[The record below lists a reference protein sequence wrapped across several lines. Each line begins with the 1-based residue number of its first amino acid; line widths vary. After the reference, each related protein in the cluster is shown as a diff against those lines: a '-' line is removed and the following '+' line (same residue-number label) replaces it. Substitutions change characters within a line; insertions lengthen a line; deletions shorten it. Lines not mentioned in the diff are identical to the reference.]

1 MRFQTPKTP
10 TVQTSAVSV
19 LLYSRRAV
27 QYCTRVLYC
36 STLLLVSTTKL
47 TFKTVGEETAAVYTP
62 AMGSSLSLVPQS
74 WRKGTPAAFAQ
85 SEADTTPVT
94 TSTSTSPDTPSTS
107 KAWNSRCVSTH
118 IIAGAM
124 SRSLMALIIL
134 LRLPQSAAKHPG

>member
-10 TVQTSAVSV
+10 TVQCCIYCTVG
-19 LLYSRRAV
+19 V
-27 QYCTRVLYC
+27 QYSTRVQYC